1 MEIIPKKSVPEDIDD
16 INLSEQLSKLFPK
29 IDQVLDEKKED
40 EKREMDMEH
49 LTEILSKIGDKP
61 FQFEFSTGGKN
72 KKFHDT
78 MRSYGLSTDNLEFLD
93 FLQSDICKKNINIK
107 QAKNTC

>member
-1 MEIIPKKSVPEDIDD
+1 
-16 INLSEQLSKLFPK
+16 
-29 IDQVLDEKKED
+29 
-40 EKREMDMEH
+40 MEH

-61 FQFEFSTGGKN
+61 FEFEFSTGGKN

-93 FLQSDICKKNINIK
+93 FLQSDIC
-107 QAKNTC
+107 